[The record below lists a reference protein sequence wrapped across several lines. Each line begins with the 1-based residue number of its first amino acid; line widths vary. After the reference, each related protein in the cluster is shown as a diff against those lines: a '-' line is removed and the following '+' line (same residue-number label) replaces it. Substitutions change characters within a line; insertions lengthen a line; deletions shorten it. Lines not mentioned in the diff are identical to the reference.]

1 MEQIEKVFHRKKD
14 ETWICRKL
22 TELKRRF
29 WAMLKGWNRFKFYN
43 PEIDIK
49 YIKTN

>member
-1 MEQIEKVFHRKKD
+1 MEWNKSRRYFIEKGD
-14 ETWICRKL
+14 MCGKL

-49 YIKTN
+49 YIKTK